1 MTIPHL
7 TISDVKARAVVSP
20 LVRPIRTAIGAIH
33 SAPLVLIDV
42 VTREGIV
49 GSAYVFAYTP
59 VALAAL
65 RRLVVDIGAEL
76 IGQPVAP
83 RDIMRSFDRRFR
95 LLGWQG
101 LVGMAVSGLDMALWD
116 ALARAAKQP
125 VVQLLGGTPR
135 PLEAYDS
142 FGVVDLKTDAETLSA
157 SLASGFRAIK
167 IKIGDGD
174 LARDVSTVRAV
185 RDIVGSEVR
194 LMVDYNQSLD
204 VPEAERR
211 IQRLSDFDL
220 HWFEEPVKAEDL
232 AGHARVRR
240 ATGAKIQTGE
250 NWWFPAGMAASIA
263 LEASDHAMPDLMKMG
278 GVTGWLAAA
287 SLAEAAG
294 LPVSSHLFVEASPHV
309 MAVTPTAHMV
319 EWLDIAGAILGE
331 PMKAINGRVTPRGP
345 GLGFTWDEAAV
356 ARYAA
361 E

>member
-142 FGVVDLKTDAETLSA
+142 FGVVDLKTDA
-157 SLASGFRAIK
+157 
-167 IKIGDGD
+167 
-174 LARDVSTVRAV
+174 
-185 RDIVGSEVR
+185 
-194 LMVDYNQSLD
+194 
-204 VPEAERR
+204 
-211 IQRLSDFDL
+211 
-220 HWFEEPVKAEDL
+220 
-232 AGHARVRR
+232 
-240 ATGAKIQTGE
+240 
-250 NWWFPAGMAASIA
+250 
-263 LEASDHAMPDLMKMG
+263 
-278 GVTGWLAAA
+278 
-287 SLAEAAG
+287 
-294 LPVSSHLFVEASPHV
+294 
-309 MAVTPTAHMV
+309 
-319 EWLDIAGAILGE
+319 
-331 PMKAINGRVTPRGP
+331 
-345 GLGFTWDEAAV
+345 
-356 ARYAA
+356 
-361 E
+361 